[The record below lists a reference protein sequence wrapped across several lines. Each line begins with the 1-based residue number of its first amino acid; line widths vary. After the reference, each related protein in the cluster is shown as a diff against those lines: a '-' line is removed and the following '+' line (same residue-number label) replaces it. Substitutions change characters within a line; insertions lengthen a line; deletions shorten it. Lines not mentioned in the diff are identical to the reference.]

1 MIAMRRT
8 MFALIVSLV
17 GCAGLQAAEIKGT
30 FVKFDEPKKLLT
42 INVEGATS
50 EFVLT
55 DETKV
60 MTVKG
65 EPTRQGIKSFANP
78 KVAKAG
84 AVLTVVTDK
93 RDGKDV
99 VTEIRLGGKKK

>member
-1 MIAMRRT
+1 MRKVLLVVAVFT
-8 MFALIVSLV
+8 LSL
-17 GCAGLQAAEIKGT
+17 AGLRSAEIKGT

-42 INVEGATS
+42 ISVEGAMN
-50 EFVLT
+50 EFTLN

-60 MTVKG
+60 VTVKG
-65 EPTRQGIKSFANP
+65 EPAKQGIKSFANP

-84 AVLTVVTDK
+84 AVLTVVIDK
-93 RDGKDV
+93 KDGKDV

>member
-1 MIAMRRT
+1 MHRVLLASIIS
-8 MFALIVSLV
+8 LI
-17 GCAGLQAAEIKGT
+17 GFAGLQAAEIKGT
-30 FVKFDEPKKLLT
+30 FVRFDEPRKLLT
-42 INVEGATS
+42 INVEGATN
-50 EFVLT
+50 EFTLS

-65 EPTRQGIKSFANP
+65 EPAKQGIKSFANP
-78 KVAKAG
+78 RVAKAG

-93 RDGKDV
+93 KDGKDV

>member
-1 MIAMRRT
+1 MRQVLL
-8 MFALIVSLV
+8 ALIVGLLAF
-17 GCAGLQAAEIKGT
+17 AGLQAAEFKGT

-42 INVEGATS
+42 INVEGATN
-50 EFVLT
+50 EFTLS

-65 EPTRQGIKSFANP
+65 EPAKQGIKSFANP

-93 RDGKDV
+93 KDGKDV